1 MSEKAVSG
9 RLPEKRVFLS
19 QATQWAKEAG
29 DELLRY
35 FRSDNLQIAT
45 KLNQSDIVTAADKA
59 AEKIIIEH
67 INELYPDHSIL
78 SEESGTTSRD
88 SRIRWII
95 DPLDGTTNF
104 SEGLPLFSVSI
115 AIEIDGII
123 AIGVVYAPRLNE
135 MFHAVK
141 DSGAWLNGHRIT
153 ASRKTALNQSVV
165 ATGFPVD
172 KDTNPDNNLQSAGRM
187 LPAVR
192 GLRRLGSAALDLS
205 YVGAGFLDGY
215 WEINL
220 HEWDV
225 AAGALIAS
233 EGGASV
239 TRFRPDRNVSML
251 ASTPGIHDSLLK
263 LINGDNDGI
272 VDISL

>member
-1 MSEKAVSG
+1 MDEKAISGGQSEK
-9 RLPEKRVFLS
+9 LVFLNH
-19 QATQWAKEAG
+19 ATRWGKEAG

-35 FRSDNLQIAT
+35 FRSDSLQIAT
-45 KLNQSDIVTAADKA
+45 KFNQSDIVTAADKA
-59 AEKIIIEH
+59 AEKIIIGH

-78 SEESGTTSRD
+78 SEESGLTSRD
-88 SRIRWII
+88 SRVRWVI

-115 AIEIDGII
+115 AVEIDGTA

-135 MFHAVK
+135 MFHAIK
-141 DSGAWLNGHRIT
+141 GSGAWLNGHRIT
-153 ASRKTALNQSVV
+153 VSHKTALNQSVV

-172 KDTNPDNNLQSAGRM
+172 KDTNPDNNLQSAGRV

-233 EGGASV
+233 EGGASI
-239 TRFRPDRNVSML
+239 TRFRHDRNVSML
-251 ASTPGIHDSLLK
+251 ASTPTIHNSLLK
-263 LINGDNDGI
+263 LINGDK
-272 VDISL
+272 

>member
-1 MSEKAVSG
+1 M
-9 RLPEKRVFLS
+9 
-19 QATQWAKEAG
+19 QWAKEAG

-35 FRSDNLQIAT
+35 FRGDNLDIAA
-45 KLNQSDIVTAADKA
+45 KFNQSDIVTAADKA
-59 AEKIIIEH
+59 AEKIIIGR
-67 INELYPDHSIL
+67 INEFYPGHSIL
-78 SEESGTTSRD
+78 SEESGLTSRD
-88 SRIRWII
+88 SRIRWVI

-115 AIEIDGII
+115 AAETDGV
-123 AIGVVYAPRLNE
+123 AVIGVVYAPYLNE

-141 DSGAWLNGHRIT
+141 GGGAWLNGRQIT
-153 ASRKTALNQSVV
+153 ASRKSALEQSVV

-172 KDTNPDNNLQSAGRM
+172 KDTNPDNNLQSAGRV
-187 LPAVR
+187 LPRVR

-225 AAGALIAS
+225 AAGALIAR

-239 TRFRPDRNVSML
+239 TRFRDDRNVSML
-251 ASTPGIHDSLLK
+251 ASAPKIHDSLLK
-263 LINGDNDGI
+263 LVKG
-272 VDISL
+272 

>member
-1 MSEKAVSG
+1 MNEKLAPGQSE
-9 RLPEKRVFLS
+9 ERVLLNH
-19 QATQWAKEAG
+19 AMQWAREAG
-29 DELLRY
+29 AELLRY

-45 KLNQSDIVTAADKA
+45 KFNQSDIVTAADKA
-59 AEKIIIEH
+59 AERIIIGH
-67 INELYPDHSIL
+67 INESYPDHSIL
-78 SEESGTTSRD
+78 SEESGSTARD
-88 SRIRWII
+88 SRVRWVI

-115 AIEIDGII
+115 AAEIDGSA
-123 AIGVVYAPRLNE
+123 AIGVVYAPRLDE

-141 DSGAWLNGHRIT
+141 GGGAWLNGQRIT
-153 ASRKTALNQSVV
+153 VSHKTALDQSVV

-172 KDTNPDNNLQSAGRM
+172 KDINPDNNLQSAGRV
-187 LPAVR
+187 LPTVR

-220 HEWDV
+220 HEWDA

-251 ASTPGIHDSLLK
+251 ASTPEIHDALLK
-263 LINGDNDGI
+263 LIKG
-272 VDISL
+272 

>member
-1 MSEKAVSG
+1 MSEKVVMGHSEAEALL
-9 RLPEKRVFLS
+9 RD
-19 QATQWAKEAG
+19 AMQWAKEAG

-35 FRSDNLQIAT
+35 FRGDNLQIAT
-45 KLNQSDIVTAADKA
+45 KFNQSDIVTAADKA
-59 AEKIIIEH
+59 AEKIIIGH
-67 INELYPDHSIL
+67 INERYPDHSIL
-78 SEESGTTSRD
+78 SEESGATARN
-88 SRIRWII
+88 SRIRWVI

-115 AIEIDGII
+115 AVECDG
-123 AIGVVYAPRLNE
+123 AALAGVVYAPRLGE

-141 DSGAWLNGHRIT
+141 GGGAWLNGSRIT
-153 ASRKTALNQSVV
+153 SSHKTRLNQSVV

-172 KDTNPDNNLQSAGRM
+172 KDSNPDNNLQSVGRV
-187 LPAVR
+187 LPTVR

-215 WEINL
+215 WEIDL

-239 TRFRPDRNVSML
+239 TRFRTDRNVSML
-251 ASTPGIHDSLLK
+251 ASARGIHDGLLK
-263 LINGDNDGI
+263 LIEG
-272 VDISL
+272 